1 MEPSHDVGLPPAL
14 YDLQGIATVF
24 GSEGTATPP
33 WKHGYVR
40 LFPLYAGSDARLFN
54 SV

>member
-1 MEPSHDVGLPPAL
+1 MILKDCVATRL
-14 YDLQGIATVF
+14 YTVF
-24 GSEGTATPP
+24 GGEGAAIPP

-40 LFPLYAGSDARLFN
+40 LFPPYAGSDARLFN